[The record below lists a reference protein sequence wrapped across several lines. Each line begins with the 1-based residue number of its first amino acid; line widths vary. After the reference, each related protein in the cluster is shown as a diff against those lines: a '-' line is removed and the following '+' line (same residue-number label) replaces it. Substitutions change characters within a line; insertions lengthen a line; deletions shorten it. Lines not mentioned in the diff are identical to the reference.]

1 MSPFPLLAALAILIW
16 VVDRILMWAEMRG
29 WITYRRMPRVRHGYG
44 NAVLGID
51 ALLQPERRH
60 VIELKQEAEV
70 HREEDDESGGAGRR
84 KLDVDRDDSTRGD

>member
-1 MSPFPLLAALAILIW
+1 MSLLPLLAVLAVVIW
-16 VVDRILMWAEMRG
+16 IVDRVLLWAEMAG

-70 HREEDDESGGAGRR
+70 HREDDDEAGGAGRR
-84 KLDVDRDDSTRGD
+84 KLELDHDDPSRSD